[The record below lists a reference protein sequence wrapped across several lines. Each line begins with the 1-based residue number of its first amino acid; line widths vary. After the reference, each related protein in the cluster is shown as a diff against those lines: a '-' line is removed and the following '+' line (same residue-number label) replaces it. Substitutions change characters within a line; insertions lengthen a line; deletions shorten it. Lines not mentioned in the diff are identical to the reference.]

1 MQSVA
6 KKRKKRK
13 KHTYI
18 QKKKKK
24 KERYNVEKKSFFFVD
39 IESVQYHGIGLP
51 TSRLPIYQN
60 RGIDAIK
67 KIREEPSCGRL

>member
-6 KKRKKRK
+6 KKRKKETSIHIYKKKRKRK
-13 KHTYI
+13 KDTMS
-18 QKKKKK
+18 KK
-24 KERYNVEKKSFFFVD
+24 RVFFFVD